1 MFFSDQKVL
10 HHKSRDVSKILL
22 VLFHMKNT
30 EKTILHTK
38 TIAIKSKIRPFCNC
52 DVMNYLW
59 RDNSFHSHV

>member
-38 TIAIKSKIRPFCNC
+38 TMAIKSKIRPFCNC
-52 DVMNYLW
+52 DVMNYL
-59 RDNSFHSHV
+59 